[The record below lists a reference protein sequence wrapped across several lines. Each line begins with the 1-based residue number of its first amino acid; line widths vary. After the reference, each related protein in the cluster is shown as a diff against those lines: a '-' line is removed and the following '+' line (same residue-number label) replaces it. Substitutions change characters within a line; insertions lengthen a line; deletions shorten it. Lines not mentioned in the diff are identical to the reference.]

1 MKPIKD
7 MTQLELA
14 AFVQS
19 YLAANGIDVVLSG
32 GAVVVFY
39 TSGKYVSLDIDL
51 VNRYYS
57 KYSVISGLMEELGFQ
72 VMGRHFEHP
81 ASDFYVEFPPGPL
94 SIGEEK
100 IIHISEVELETGT
113 LRLLSP
119 TDCVKDRLAWYYYA
133 GDQQC
138 LYQAT
143 MVSKVQEIDIIEI
156 REWSKREG
164 KLEEFEKI
172 KDELGG

>member
-100 IIHISEVELETGT
+100 IIQ
-113 LRLLSP
+113 RY
-119 TDCVKDRLAWYYYA
+119 CVINSTTF
-133 GDQQC
+133 QP
-138 LYQAT
+138 
-143 MVSKVQEIDIIEI
+143 
-156 REWSKREG
+156 
-164 KLEEFEKI
+164 
-172 KDELGG
+172 